1 MEGVGESGQRSGRS
15 MWARACLVTVALAVC
30 ACETEEIQQLKTL
43 SRLAQLERA
52 EKMELIANRE
62 ERKRELQ
69 VVEHALR
76 LHCPPNDETE
86 LRSRLT
92 QAVGGADVS
101 VLRESGEGRVLR
113 IQGTGAESDLVD
125 TVEALGKS
133 APFLSLERLSIRREA
148 WSMDLAPGPACPTLE
163 ADAATVTRYPLPP
176 QGALWPGTSRKLR
189 AEILA
194 MEHDIQRWESTVL
207 AGGVARLNSRL
218 ALFERRRK
226 RQLDGIGYL
235 TGQLPLLKGLLDAA
249 VEPAL
254 TLSRKEDGV
263 WLLEGGQDGL
273 DGGWVD
279 RLRRAG
285 YRLTAERSGSL
296 VLRHVSKLTRTPE
309 GG

>member
-125 TVEALGKS
+125 TMEALGKS

-263 WLLEGGQDGL
+263 WLLEGVRDGL

-279 RLRRAG
+279 RLRQAG